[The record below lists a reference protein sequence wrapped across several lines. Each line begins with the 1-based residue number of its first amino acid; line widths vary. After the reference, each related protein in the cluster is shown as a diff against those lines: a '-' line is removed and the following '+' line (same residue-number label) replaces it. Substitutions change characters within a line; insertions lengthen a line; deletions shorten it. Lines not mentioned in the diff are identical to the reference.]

1 MNQAIDNNDYG
12 FDTTTFAES
21 EESRAYYEVIN
32 SDEYYKLIE
41 HPSTA
46 RINDWILTHHKI
58 TSGPQRGDVIAC
70 TYLHEYPIDSDC
82 YEIELIIYTNMNE
95 VLKEV
100 CIPRSNYAGED
111 LHPWKGK
118 KYYEQLHKQEGV
130 PI

>member
-1 MNQAIDNNDYG
+1 MNQAIDNNM
-12 FDTTTFAES
+12 TTFAES
-21 EESRAYYEVIN
+21 EEYKAYYEVMN
-32 SDEYYKLIE
+32 LDEYYKLIE

-58 TSGPQRGDVIAC
+58 TSGDVIAC
-70 TYLHEYPIDSDC
+70 TYLHEYPIDSGY
-82 YEIELIIYTNMNE
+82 YEIELVIYTDMNE

-100 CIPRSNYAGED
+100 CITRSNYAGED

-130 PI
+130 LI